1 MKGFIK
7 NKDFIPKNFSKKR
20 EEKLTK
26 EHNKGILLLI
36 LINIFILPMTISSIF
51 LKEEPEIIE
60 EKSEIEEISSE
71 NIKTFIDEIDDNL
84 LSIKIKDGIGE
95 ILVKGKEKIF
105 SLEENRNILIDNTK
119 KLEDNKFLLSIK
131 GNIDE

>member
-1 MKGFIK
+1 MKGYIK

-26 EHNKGILLLI
+26 EDNKGILLLI

-105 SLEENRNILIDNTK
+105 SLEENRNILIDNIK

>member
-1 MKGFIK
+1 
-7 NKDFIPKNFSKKR
+7 
-20 EEKLTK
+20 
-26 EHNKGILLLI
+26 
-36 LINIFILPMTISSIF
+36 MTISSIF

-105 SLEENRNILIDNTK
+105 SLEENRNILIDNIK

>member
-26 EHNKGILLLI
+26 EDNKGILLLI

-105 SLEENRNILIDNTK
+105 SLEENRNILIDNIK